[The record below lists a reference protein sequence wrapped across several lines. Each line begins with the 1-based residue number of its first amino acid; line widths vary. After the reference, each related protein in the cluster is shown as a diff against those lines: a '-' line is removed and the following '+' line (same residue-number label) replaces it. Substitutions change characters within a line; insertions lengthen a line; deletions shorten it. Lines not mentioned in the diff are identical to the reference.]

1 MLYLFESIYSYQ
13 YWVKIRVGLDP
24 KCGSRYS
31 DDEKLEMSSI
41 WIGITSTDGV
51 GLDDKESFP
60 KSLLNH
66 DLYVQNSLGLTLPS
80 VEPWSIK
87 LLCELDALSSSVL
100 LPGKLLWLPV
110 LRASCSMLVSESS

>member
-1 MLYLFESIYSYQ
+1 
-13 YWVKIRVGLDP
+13 
-24 KCGSRYS
+24 
-31 DDEKLEMSSI
+31 MSSI
-41 WIGITSTDGV
+41 WIGVPSTDGV
-51 GLDDKESFP
+51 GLDDNESFP
-60 KSLLNH
+60 ESLLIC

-87 LLCELDALSSSVL
+87 LLCELDGLSSSVL